1 MQRSE
6 GQMNYTEG
14 KKNETI
20 SKLKNTIDLM
30 RVEGRTVTRKALLKE
45 TGLSTGVLSKPY
57 IKEILKEYK
66 VLMYSKEV
74 LVRDLPNRAKLLE
87 KENEQLKK
95 KIIILEN
102 KLQNEEIAMSIKD
115 ERIKANNDHIANQEI
130 KYQRLLGKWQ
140 KLLEYLKQLDNIPP
154 ELEYLF
160 KL

>member
-6 GQMNYTEG
+6 GQINYTEG

-20 SKLKNTIDLM
+20 SKLKNSIDLM
-30 RVEGRTVTRKALLKE
+30 RVEGRTVTRKALLNE

-74 LVRDLPNRAKLLE
+74 LVRDLPNRTKLLE

-115 ERIKANNDHIANQEI
+115 ERIIANNDHMANQEI

-140 KLLEYLKQLDNIPP
+140 KLLEYLKQTDNVPP
-154 ELEYLF
+154 ELEYMFRL
-160 KL
+160 